1 MKTFL
6 VKIILFAFVIMTIL
20 CVALFW
26 VKYPFPYET
35 CLGALPDKHALL
47 KNAQSPKIVF
57 VGGSSSSFGL
67 DSRRIAEAFHMPV
80 VNMGIHYNMGLRYM
94 MQDILPYIG
103 ENDVIVLAPEY
114 IHFHTEAYYGG
125 DVLVWILFDIFPQGK
140 KHVSCRQ
147 WQKIAFH
154 VIKYATLKIANIP
167 DTIKRKF
174 RPKPKAAAINI
185 YGRDSFNDYGD
196 AYIHWDKPKEI
207 VGCALKVSG
216 KETVNEF
223 VMLGIKEFQ
232 KQVQKKG
239 AVLIMLPPPYQECS
253 FNNEY
258 FLINQI
264 ETKLK
269 ENNLGYLTPPSRY
282 KFADDFIFNGAY
294 HLNKQG
300 VDLRTTRIIED
311 LRTQIRK

>member
-6 VKIILFAFVIMTIL
+6 VKIILFAFVIFAIL
-20 CVALFW
+20 CVALFC
-26 VKYPFPYET
+26 VQYPFPHET

-67 DSRRIAEAFHMPV
+67 DSRRISEAFHMPV
-80 VNMGIHYNMGLRYM
+80 INMGIHYNMGLRYM
-94 MQDILPYIG
+94 MKDILPYVR

-114 IHFHTEAYYGG
+114 INFHTETYYGG
-125 DVLVWILFDIFPQGK
+125 DELVWILFDIFPQGK
-140 KHVSCRQ
+140 QHISFRQ
-147 WQKIAFH
+147 WQKITPH
-154 VIKYATLKIANIP
+154 MIKYATLKIANIP
-167 DTIKRKF
+167 DTLKRKF
-174 RPKPKAAAINI
+174 KPKPKAAAINI
-185 YGRDSFNDYGD
+185 YGRDSFNHFGD
-196 AYIHWDKPKEI
+196 AYIHWDQPSEI
-207 VGCALKVSG
+207 ISCAPRASG

-223 VMLGIKEFQ
+223 VLSEMKEFQ

-258 FLINQI
+258 PLISQI

-269 ENNLGYLTPPSRY
+269 ENNLGYLTPPLRY
-282 KFADDFIFNGAY
+282 TFADHLIFNGSY
-294 HLNKQG
+294 HLNKKG

-311 LRTQIRK
+311 LREQIRK